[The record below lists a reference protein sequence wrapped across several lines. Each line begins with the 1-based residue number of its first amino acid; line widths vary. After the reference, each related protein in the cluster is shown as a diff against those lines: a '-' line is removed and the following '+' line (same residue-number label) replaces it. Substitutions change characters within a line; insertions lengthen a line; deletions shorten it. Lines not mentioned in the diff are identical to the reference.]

1 MRISILTFDAFNDLD
16 SLVAFGML
24 SRIALLGDTDWQVRI
39 ASPTPRVTSMNGLTI
54 DAHEDLSQLAQA
66 DAVLVGSGMKTREV
80 ANTPALMEQLR
91 ALNPERQ
98 LLAAQCSGTFLLSR
112 LGLLRGTPA
121 CTDLT
126 SKPWVV
132 ESGVDVVPRAFT
144 ARGNVA
150 TAGGCLAS
158 QYLVAWLIARLKG
171 LDAAREVLHYFAPVG
186 EKQEYID
193 RALAHVLP
201 VLEPQAVAGLELR
214 QPGPALDMPA
224 VAGALPGTAQ
234 ATHFAAGPRL
244 RFDAQVGFAQ
254 VIAQLL
260 AQALR
265 GNFLLHQKRRPLRLG
280 GGQLMAPEV
289 GKQGVEQLAV
299 VMGQLVVKVATGLE
313 RGVLQGTLA
322 EAVDGEDR
330 RLVEAM
336 HRQQQTPMAG
346 GEHEAIGWHGDFGP
360 QHAWGVDQY
369 HVFAKQ

>member
-16 SLVAFGML
+16 SLVTFGML

-54 DAHEDLSQLAQA
+54 DAHEDLSQLAEA
-66 DAVLVGSGMKTREV
+66 DAV
-80 ANTPALMEQLR
+80 LMEQLR

-112 LGLLRGTPA
+112 LGLLSGTPA

-171 LDAAREVLHYFAPVG
+171 LDVAREVLHYFAPVG

-201 VLEPQAVAGLELR
+201 VLEPQA
-214 QPGPALDMPA
+214 
-224 VAGALPGTAQ
+224 TA
-234 ATHFAAGPRL
+234 A
-244 RFDAQVGFAQ
+244 
-254 VIAQLL
+254 
-260 AQALR
+260 
-265 GNFLLHQKRRPLRLG
+265 
-280 GGQLMAPEV
+280 
-289 GKQGVEQLAV
+289 
-299 VMGQLVVKVATGLE
+299 
-313 RGVLQGTLA
+313 
-322 EAVDGEDR
+322 
-330 RLVEAM
+330 
-336 HRQQQTPMAG
+336 
-346 GEHEAIGWHGDFGP
+346 
-360 QHAWGVDQY
+360 
-369 HVFAKQ
+369 

>member
-24 SRIALLGDTDWQVRI
+24 SRIALLGDADWQVRI

-54 DAHEDLSQLAQA
+54 DAHEDLSQLAEA

-91 ALNPERQ
+91 ALNPDCQ

-158 QYLVAWLIARLKG
+158 QYLVAWLLARLKG

-201 VLEPQAVAGLELR
+201 VLEPQA
-214 QPGPALDMPA
+214 
-224 VAGALPGTAQ
+224 
-234 ATHFAAGPRL
+234 AA
-244 RFDAQVGFAQ
+244 A
-254 VIAQLL
+254 
-260 AQALR
+260 
-265 GNFLLHQKRRPLRLG
+265 
-280 GGQLMAPEV
+280 
-289 GKQGVEQLAV
+289 
-299 VMGQLVVKVATGLE
+299 
-313 RGVLQGTLA
+313 
-322 EAVDGEDR
+322 
-330 RLVEAM
+330 
-336 HRQQQTPMAG
+336 
-346 GEHEAIGWHGDFGP
+346 
-360 QHAWGVDQY
+360 
-369 HVFAKQ
+369 